1 MPLNGLPRKIGVGI
15 IAFAAFG
22 GAYAAW
28 RDAFINVVRAS
39 NPTIAYAMRSD
50 DAATFAAMIDRRIA
64 DGKNDP
70 LSAREVQI
78 GRRAVMHSPINRGTV
93 RILGVDAAVRG
104 DAAADRIMAVADQL
118 SKRDA
123 GTQLWMIERAVQ
135 RNDVTAAI
143 THYHYAL
150 TVHPRLEPVLFPI
163 LTNAISEE
171 PIRAALRP
179 YIRRQ
184 VRWVSPML
192 FHAIVHGDPRNVLR
206 LLSPVAN
213 DIHSNAMDGVNA
225 RLISNLAE
233 AGEVSSARDYALR
246 ATRGIDATALT
257 RLAASPTTTDGRLGN
272 LAWSI
277 DSTSGIIASTN
288 EDDGFDVQIDPLANG
303 PALSRILP
311 VAGGRQYRFTMRV
324 TPGQRQSEAA
334 WRWRLSCV
342 PGNDQTPFWQQ
353 EMSAGGEAGTFER
366 DVTVPGNCRGIRF
379 ALSARGGDGQDTAS
393 VSFGQLSFR

>member
-1 MPLNGLPRKIGVGI
+1 MPLNGLPRQIGVGI
-15 IAFAAFG
+15 IAAAALG

-28 RDAFINVVRAS
+28 RDAFIDVARSS
-39 NPTIAYAMRSD
+39 NPAIAYAMRPD
-50 DAATFAAMIDRRIA
+50 DAATFTAVIDRRSA

-78 GRRAVMHSPINRGTV
+78 GRRAVMQSPINRGAV

-104 DAAADRIMAVADQL
+104 DPAADRIMAVADGL

-135 RNDVTAAI
+135 RNDIAAAI

-163 LTNAISEE
+163 LANAIAEE

-179 YIRRQ
+179 YVRRQ

-192 FHAIVHGDPRNVLR
+192 FHAIVHGDPRNVMR

-213 DIHSNAMDGVNA
+213 DVHSDAMDGVNA
-225 RLISNLAE
+225 RLISNLADM
-233 AGEVSSARDYALR
+233 GEVTAARDYALR
-246 ATRGIDATALT
+246 ATRKLDAAALAQ
-257 RLAASPTTTDGRLGN
+257 LAASPTTTDGRLGN

-277 DSTSGIIASTN
+277 DPTPGIIASMN
-288 EDDGFDVQIDPLANG
+288 EDGGFDLQIDPLANG
-303 PALSRILP
+303 PVLSRILP
-311 VAGGRQYRFTMRV
+311 VVGGRQYRFAMRV

-342 PGNDQTPFWQQ
+342 PGSGQTPFWQQ
-353 EMSAGGEAGTFER
+353 EISAGGEAGAFQW
-366 DVTVPGNCRGIRF
+366 DVPVPGNCRGIRF